1 MADEFLDST
10 VVDILGQLVA
20 LPSVNPMGGPADESI
35 CFEGRVSD
43 WLVDFFRS
51 IGATYERLEVS
62 PGRDNVIARYESP
75 GADFTILL
83 DAHQDTVPVEGMTI
97 APFAPKIADGRL
109 WGRGAC
115 DVKGG
120 MAAMLFAFRRLIRE
134 QPPGAANVV
143 LSCTCDEEAT
153 ITGISDLVRYWS
165 TNEGRSK
172 LLRTR
177 PDVAVIAE
185 PTELDVV
192 VAHRGVTRFKV
203 RTKGRACHSS
213 DPTQGVNAIYR
224 MAALVSTL
232 QQYAENLAVTVE
244 AHPLCGSAT
253 LSVGK
258 ISGGTSVNIVPDE
271 CVIEVDRR
279 VTPGENGE
287 RVVADIREFL
297 AAHLNFE
304 FEFDP
309 PWIACAALTDADNT
323 ELANAVLAC
332 VTEIDGPHAA
342 IGVPYG
348 THASQTCAAGV
359 PSVVFGPGS
368 IQQAHTRDEFIDI
381 GQLEKAAEVYFQLCT
396 KIKRGDSSAASGRCR
411 SPQNG

>member
-1 MADEFLDST
+1 MAAKLQNLS

-20 LPSVNPMGGPADESI
+20 VPSVNPMGGPVDPAI
-35 CFEGRVSD
+35 CFESRVSD
-43 WLVDFFRS
+43 WLVSFFES
-51 IGATYERLEVS
+51 IGAAYERIEVS
-62 PGRDNVIARYESP
+62 PGRDNVIARYDSP
-75 GADFTILL
+75 GADCTILL
-83 DAHQDTVPVEGMTI
+83 DAHQDTVPVDGMTI
-97 APFAPKIADGRL
+97 APFEPKIADGRL

-120 MAAMLFAFRRLIRE
+120 MAAMLSAFRRLVRE
-134 QPPGAANVV
+134 QPAGAANVV
-143 LSCTCDEEAT
+143 LSCSCDEEAT
-153 ITGISDLVRYWS
+153 ITGITDLVSYWS
-165 TNEGRSK
+165 TARGRS
-172 LLRTR
+172 LLLQTA
-177 PDVAVIAE
+177 PNVAVIAE

-192 VAHRGVTRFKV
+192 VAHRGVTRFKI

-224 MAALVSTL
+224 MARLVSAL
-232 QQYAENLAVTVE
+232 QEYSENLSHTVK
-244 AHPLCGSAT
+244 AHPLCGGAT

-279 VTPGENGE
+279 VTPGENLD

-297 AAHLNFE
+297 TARLTFA

-309 PWIACAALTDADNT
+309 PWIECAALTDSDNVK
-323 ELANAVLAC
+323 LAGAVLAC
-332 VTEIDGPHAA
+332 VTAIDGPHSAV
-342 IGVPYG
+342 GVPYG
-348 THASQTCAAGV
+348 TNASLTCGAGV

-381 GQLEKAAEVYFQLCT
+381 AQLEKAAEIYFRFCVDGYQQLRPT
-396 KIKRGDSSAASGRCR
+396 SDTNAR
-411 SPQNG
+411 

>member
-1 MADEFLDST
+1 MAEKLPYPT
-10 VVDILGQLVA
+10 VVDILSALVA
-20 LPSVNPMGGPADESI
+20 RPSVNPMGGEADLSI

-62 PGRDNVIARYESP
+62 PGRDNVIARYNSP
-75 GADFTILL
+75 RADFTILL
-83 DAHQDTVPVEGMTI
+83 DAHQDTVPVAGMTI
-97 APFAPKIADGRL
+97 SPFEPKVADGRL
-109 WGRGAC
+109 YGRGAC

-120 MAAMLFAFRRLIRE
+120 MAAMLFAFRRLVQE
-134 QPPGAANVV
+134 TPAGAANVV

-153 ITGISDLVRYWS
+153 ITGITDLVSYWS
-165 TNEGRSK
+165 VGTRRTK
-172 LLRTR
+172 LLCTP

-185 PTELDVV
+185 PTGLDVV
-192 VAHRGVTRFKV
+192 VAHRGVTRFKI

-213 DPTQGVNAIYR
+213 DPTQGINAIYR
-224 MAALVSTL
+224 MAKLVSAL
-232 QQYAENLAVTVE
+232 EEYSQNLALTVE

-258 ISGGTSVNIVPDE
+258 INGGTSVNIVPDE

-279 VTPGENGE
+279 VTPGEDGG

-297 AAHLNFE
+297 SSRLSFD

-309 PWIACAALTDADNT
+309 PWIECGALTDANNT
-323 ELANAVLAC
+323 VLANAVLEC
-332 VTEIDGPHAA
+332 VAAVDGPHAVV
-342 IGVPYG
+342 GVPYG

-359 PSVVFGPGS
+359 PSIVFGPGS
-368 IQQAHTRDEFIDI
+368 IQQAHTKDEFIDI
-381 GQLEKAAEVYFQLCT
+381 AQLEKAAEVYFQLCT
-396 KIKRGDSSAASGRCR
+396 R
-411 SPQNG
+411 SVTTADRSV